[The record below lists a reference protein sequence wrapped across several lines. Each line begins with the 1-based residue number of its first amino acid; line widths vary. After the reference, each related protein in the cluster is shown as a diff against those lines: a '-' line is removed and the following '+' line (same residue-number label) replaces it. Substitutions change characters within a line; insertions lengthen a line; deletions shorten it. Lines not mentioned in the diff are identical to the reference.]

1 MKNLSRRDVTAVDKL
16 PLLIMSE
23 FDEQPGLHLT
33 FAQVRRLWD
42 LSERQC
48 RDVLRYLIAEGLLR
62 RAADRQYCRADVS
75 DVMPGALTSA

>member
-1 MKNLSRRDVTAVDKL
+1 MKNLSRRYLTAADNL

-42 LSERQC
+42 LSEPQC
-48 RDVLRYLIAEGLLR
+48 HDVLKYLITEGLLR
-62 RAADRQYCRADVS
+62 RAADRQYCRADIP
-75 DVMPGALTSA
+75 DVAPAALTAN

>member
-1 MKNLSRRDVTAVDKL
+1 MKNLSRRNVAAVDNL

-42 LSERQC
+42 LSEPQC
-48 RDVLRYLIAEGLLR
+48 RDVLKYLIAEGLLR
-62 RAADRQYCRADVS
+62 RGADRQYCRADTPDAV
-75 DVMPGALTSA
+75 PGSLTAD